1 MMSSGGSNGEVG
13 PISTTSPSCFVS
25 LRQITLVSTF
35 TQNSLF
41 PLASGVLGVADAA
54 LAVRL
59 TSTEHGC
66 EGDPRVLAALHSDAG
81 SGSLHTYGSF
91 FCASAASPHVI
102 KTSGNARNS
111 ILDPGSR

>member
-13 PISTTSPSCFVS
+13 PLSTTSPSCFVS

-41 PLASGVLGVADAA
+41 PLASGVLGVAEAA
-54 LAVRL
+54 LALRL

-66 EGDPRVLAALHSDAG
+66 VGDPQVLAVVHNDSGVG
-81 SGSLHTYGSF
+81 SRQVYDIF
-91 FCASAASPHVI
+91 FCACAA
-102 KTSGNARNS
+102 
-111 ILDPGSR
+111 

>member
-13 PISTTSPSCFVS
+13 PMSTTSPSCFVS

-41 PLASGVLGVADAA
+41 PLASVVLGVAEAA
-54 LAVRL
+54 LALRL

-66 EGDPRVLAALHSDAG
+66 VGDPQVLAVVHSDSG
-81 SGSLHTYGSF
+81 VGSLQEYDIF
-91 FCASAASPHVI
+91 FCACAA
-102 KTSGNARNS
+102 
-111 ILDPGSR
+111 